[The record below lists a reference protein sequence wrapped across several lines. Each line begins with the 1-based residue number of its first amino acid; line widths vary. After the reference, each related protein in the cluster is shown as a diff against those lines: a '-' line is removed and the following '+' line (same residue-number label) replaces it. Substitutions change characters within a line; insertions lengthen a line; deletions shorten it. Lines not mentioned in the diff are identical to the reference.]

1 MGMQGAAVQTQTK
14 TTRLCDF
21 QGGFGSRIKPQGGF
35 MQIII
40 NTAEML
46 GDETTIRDEVIE
58 QVSDALI
65 KAFKEKVADAV
76 STILDDEVRKVAAT
90 VLAEITNA
98 HLDAVIT
105 PTNKYGEQE
114 PPYTLRN
121 KIAQITAAQC
131 VYKKARYDSDK
142 NAFSQA
148 VDDTIVGE
156 VRKFKDEFNSVV
168 TKQILEQTM
177 EQGVQR
183 LREAFKIK

>member
-1 MGMQGAAVQTQTK
+1 
-14 TTRLCDF
+14 
-21 QGGFGSRIKPQGGF
+21 

-58 QVSDALI
+58 QVSNVLI
-65 KAFKEKVADAV
+65 RTFKEKVSNAV
-76 STILDDEVRKVAAT
+76 DVILSEEVSKVG
-90 VLAEITNA
+90 AEIIGQIVNA
-98 HLDAVIT
+98 HLDTVIT
-105 PTNKYGEQE
+105 PTNRYGEQE
-114 PPYTLRN
+114 QPYTLRN

-142 NAFSQA
+142 NAFSIA
-148 VDDTIVGE
+148 VDNVIE
-156 VRKFKDEFNSVV
+156 EELRKFQKEFNSII